1 VYETIF
7 PDKEKSQKELVK
19 KHEVFLKAMAY
30 YKKKLHVRLRFE
42 EDRLILLHFLN
53 VLTPDRNMC
62 SVTLSHTDGKWSCK
76 YYFQMESQGGLVST
90 VTVLCTG

>member
-1 VYETIF
+1 MYITIF

-19 KHEVFLKAMAY
+19 THEVFLKAMAY
-30 YKKKLHVRLRFE
+30 YKKKLHIRLRFE

-62 SVTLSHTDGKWSCK
+62 SVKLSHTDGKWSGK
-76 YYFQMESQGGLVST
+76 YHRQMGRPGWRSR
-90 VTVLCTG
+90 